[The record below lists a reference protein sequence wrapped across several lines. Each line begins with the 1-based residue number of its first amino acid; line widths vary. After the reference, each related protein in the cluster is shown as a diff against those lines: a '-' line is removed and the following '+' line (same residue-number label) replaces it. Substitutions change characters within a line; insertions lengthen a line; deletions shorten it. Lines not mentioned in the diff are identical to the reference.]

1 MTMLPFKLHVTFRIH
16 GKFITILNNLSGYN
30 VKSHILLYC
39 VFRCDGFYQI
49 PFFMDALNFSV
60 SQMRIHLFKKER
72 EEGGALLIS
81 NSLH

>member
-1 MTMLPFKLHVTFRIH
+1 MLKVIFYYIVCLGVM
-16 GKFITILNNLSGYN
+16 
-30 VKSHILLYC
+30 
-39 VFRCDGFYQI
+39 VFTRSL
-49 PFFMDALNFSV
+49 FFMDALNFSV